1 MSRMS
6 AACASRS
13 VSRASSGLGVGSP
26 LGWLC
31 TTSSAVV
38 PGVRHAGT
46 NTSGSEMGVLERVP
60 RESTCQARS
69 RWRVERHATAKTST
83 GLAGQQRRQRGGG
96 DSRIAE
102 GLRRQPNCLALV
114 IAQRAVRADEL
125 ADAMSAGETVVCSR

>member
-46 NTSGSEMGVLERVP
+46 NTSGSDTDVLERVP
-60 RESTCQARS
+60 RESTCQAR
-69 RWRVERHATAKTST
+69 
-83 GLAGQQRRQRGGG
+83 RR
-96 DSRIAE
+96 
-102 GLRRQPNCLALV
+102 
-114 IAQRAVRADEL
+114 
-125 ADAMSAGETVVCSR
+125 